1 MLYALIWPFDFSFSG
16 FCVVG
21 WLFLWFISCSI
32 AQTTKQIGNMTKSAL
47 KNEFVQEAGKSAVEA
62 WLESVFKK

>member
-1 MLYALIWPFDFSFSG
+1 MPYALIWPFDFSFSG

-21 WLFLWFISCSI
+21 VFFLWFIACSI
-32 AQTTKQIGNMTKSAL
+32 AQTAQQVGNIAKSAL
-47 KNEFVQEAGKSAVEA
+47 KNDLVQEAGKSAVEA